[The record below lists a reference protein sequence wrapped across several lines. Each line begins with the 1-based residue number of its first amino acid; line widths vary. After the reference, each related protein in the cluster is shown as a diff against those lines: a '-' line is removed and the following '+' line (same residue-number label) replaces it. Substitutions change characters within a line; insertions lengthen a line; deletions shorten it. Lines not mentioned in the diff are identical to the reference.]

1 MRESTELISQA
12 QKHVYH
18 VLRNE
23 MSKSDK
29 PKESEI
35 KKAITEN
42 LSDFL
47 YSKTERRPMIL
58 PIIIEKK

>member
-1 MRESTELISQA
+1 MFLEA
-12 QKHVYH
+12 
-18 VLRNE
+18 
-23 MSKSDK
+23 KSDK

-58 PIIIEKK
+58 PIIIEKNS